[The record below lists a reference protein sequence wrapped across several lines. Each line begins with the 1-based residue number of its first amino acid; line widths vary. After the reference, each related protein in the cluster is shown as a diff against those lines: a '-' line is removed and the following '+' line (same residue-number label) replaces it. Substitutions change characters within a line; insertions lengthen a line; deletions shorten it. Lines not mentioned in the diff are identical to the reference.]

1 MLKDLLIVICFM
13 VIVTLVFYILKT
25 NREIR
30 QMIDILED
38 IRNQESKQ
46 KFLVKEDD
54 RLFKVKHLLND
65 IFYEYERRIEDFTTM
80 GEANQHLMTS
90 LSHDIRTPMTTLI
103 GYIDA
108 ICMKLVNEEQRKRY
122 IELAKDKAYDI
133 KEYMD
138 ILFEWFRLNSDEEVF
153 QIEKLDIAE
162 KSRQI
167 LTDWIPLL
175 EEEKIDFEISIPEDE
190 VTVNIDDGSYSRII
204 NNIMQNILF
213 HSHADKINIDA
224 EISAGRFI
232 IKIRDNGVGIPKQ
245 NLKYIFERLYKCDDS
260 RHDKGSGLGLNI
272 VKILTEKMNGT
283 VAATSEVDRGT
294 EFTLSFPIE

>member
-1 MLKDLLIVICFM
+1 MLKDFLIVICFM

-54 RLFKVKHLLND
+54 RLFKVKHLFND
-65 IFYEYERRIEDFTTM
+65 IFYEYERRIEDFTTTE
-80 GEANQHLMTS
+80 EANQHLMTS

-108 ICMKLVNEEQRKRY
+108 ICMKLVNEEQRERY

-133 KEYMD
+133 KKYMD

-167 LTDWIPLL
+167 LTDWIPIL
-175 EEEKIDFEISIPEDE
+175 EEEKIDFEISISEDE
-190 VTVNIDDGSYSRII
+190 VTVNIDDSSYSRII

>member
-1 MLKDLLIVICFM
+1 MLKDFLIVICFI
-13 VIVTLVFYILKT
+13 VIMTLIFFILKT

-30 QMIDILED
+30 QMIDVLED
-38 IRNQESKQ
+38 IRNHESKQ
-46 KFLVKEDD
+46 KFLIREDD
-54 RLFKVKHLLND
+54 RLFKIKHLLND

-103 GYIDA
+103 GYLDA

-175 EEEKIDFEISIPEDE
+175 EEEKIDFEINIPEDE
-190 VTVNIDDGSYSRII
+190 VIVEIDDSSFSRII

-224 EISAGRFI
+224 EINAGRFI

-283 VAATSEVDRGT
+283 VEATSEVGRGT
-294 EFTLSFPIE
+294 EFTLRFPIE